1 MTTLSVTPMDL
12 AALLCSRV
20 CHDLIS
26 PVSAISN
33 GLEVL
38 DDEKDASM
46 REIALDLIR
55 KSAHAAAAKLKFC
68 RLAYGAAGSAGA
80 AIDTGEAEEIARDL
94 LTSEKISIAWSGPRQ
109 LMPKNKVKLLLNL
122 CQLAANAIPRGGAL
136 NVEIVGEGDAAAF
149 TIAARGAHAKLQ
161 AVFADLITGRSD
173 GASVDGQSIQPYYAS
188 LVARECG
195 FGIEVVAE
203 PDCLTF
209 FARSAA
215 AAPQAS
221 AA

>member
-1 MTTLSVTPMDL
+1 
-12 AALLCSRV
+12 
-20 CHDLIS
+20 
-26 PVSAISN
+26 
-33 GLEVL
+33 
-38 DDEKDASM
+38 M

-55 KSAHAAAAKLKFC
+55 KSAHGAAAKLKFC

-94 LTSEKISIAWSGPRQ
+94 LTSEKVSVAWSGPRQ

-122 CQLAANAIPRGGAL
+122 CQLAANAIPRGGVL
-136 NVEIVGEGDAAAF
+136 NVEIVGEGDAATFAV
-149 TIAARGAHAKLQ
+149 AARGAHAKLQ
-161 AVFADLITGRSD
+161 AGFADLVTGASD

-195 FGIEVVAE
+195 FSIEVVTE
-203 PDCLTF
+203 PDSLTF
-209 FARSAA
+209 FARAAA
-215 AAPQAS
+215 AAPRAS